1 MATATKTKDSSTT
14 LTMPRETLL
23 HAVAAAGR
31 AVVGAKSPKPILK
44 NVRIGD
50 GLVTGTDLELRI
62 DVAIAEHCEAFL
74 VPAER
79 LLAILRSSSAD
90 EVTLTAAKT
99 SVTVRC
105 GLGSWTLPTE
115 DPLEYPVWE
124 PADLAAVARLP
135 ADQFA
140 RAAKATIY
148 ATDNESS
155 RFALG
160 GVLLE
165 VNGGNPTFVATD
177 GRRLSLV
184 ETETDQAVD
193 DRLVIVPSR
202 VMVAAAG
209 MATGDGSVQ
218 IEANAHEVRFELDG
232 VTLTGRLTEGR
243 YPRWRDVVGEPEGDA
258 TTLDVKE
265 LLTAVQSAA
274 IVTSEQSKGV
284 KLTWTSGTL
293 VLSGQSSEYGESVVK
308 CEVIAAG
315 TCSPTKLDPKFLV
328 DFLRNLPGDEEPHV
342 DIYAKDPQSRVLLKC
357 GPYTGVIMPLAEDA

>member
-1 MATATKTKDSSTT
+1 MGTATKTRDSNT
-14 LTMPRETLL
+14 LTMDKATLL
-23 HAVAAAGR
+23 HAVSAAAR
-31 AVVGAKSPKPILK
+31 ATVGAKSSKPILQ

-62 DVAIAEHCEAFL
+62 DVAIAEHCEPFL

-90 EVTLTAAKT
+90 EVELTAGKT
-99 SVTVRC
+99 SVAVRC

-115 DPLEYPVWE
+115 DPLEYPTWE

-140 RAAKATIY
+140 RAAKATVY

-155 RFALG
+155 RYALG

-165 VNGGNPTFVATD
+165 VKGGDPTFVATD
-177 GRRLSLV
+177 GRRMAIV

-193 DRLVIVPSR
+193 DRQVIVPAR
-202 VMVAAAG
+202 VIMAASG
-209 MATGDGSVQ
+209 MAGGDGSVQ
-218 IEANAHEVRFELDG
+218 IEANASEVRFEMDG
-232 VTLTGRLTEGR
+232 VTVTGRLTEGR
-243 YPRWRDVVGEPEGDA
+243 FPAWRDALGKPEGDA
-258 TTLDVKE
+258 ATMDVKE
-265 LLTAVQSAA
+265 LLAAVRSAA

-284 KLTWTSGTL
+284 SLDWTSDTL
-293 VLSGQSSEYGESVVK
+293 VISGRSSEYGESIVQCPVL
-308 CEVIAAG
+308 AAG
-315 TCSPTKLDPKFLV
+315 TCSKTKLDPRFV
-328 DFLRNLPGDEEPHV
+328 EDFLRHLPDDEEPHV
-342 DIYAKDPQSRVLLKC
+342 DIYVKNPKDRVLLRC

>member
-1 MATATKTKDSSTT
+1 MNLSEITCIALGMIFNVFTFVLGVAVGVNVSASSERTLPMATATKTKDSSTT
-14 LTMPRETLL
+14 LTIPRETLL

-31 AVVGAKSPKPILK
+31 AVVGAKSPKPILR

-90 EVTLTAAKT
+90 EVTLTAGKT

-165 VNGGNPTFVATD
+165 VKGGDPTFVATD

-218 IEANAHEVRFELDG
+218 IEANAHEVRFRAGRRDAHRPADRG
-232 VTLTGRLTEGR
+232 TLPEVAGRGWRARGGR
-243 YPRWRDVVGEPEGDA
+243 YDA
-258 TTLDVKE
+258 
-265 LLTAVQSAA
+265 
-274 IVTSEQSKGV
+274 
-284 KLTWTSGTL
+284 
-293 VLSGQSSEYGESVVK
+293 
-308 CEVIAAG
+308 
-315 TCSPTKLDPKFLV
+315 
-328 DFLRNLPGDEEPHV
+328 
-342 DIYAKDPQSRVLLKC
+342 
-357 GPYTGVIMPLAEDA
+357 